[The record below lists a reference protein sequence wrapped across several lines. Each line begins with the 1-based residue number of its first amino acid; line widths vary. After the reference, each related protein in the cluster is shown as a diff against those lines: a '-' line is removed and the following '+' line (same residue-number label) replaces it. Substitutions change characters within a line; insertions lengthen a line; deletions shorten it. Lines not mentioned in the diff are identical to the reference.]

1 MKFESLHVS
10 VVLAGRQRENGY
22 HEREEESIFGQANA
36 AAQDGFLRAA
46 ASQRLGRPAAYLMDY
61 VSNSVM
67 MPFIALLSAILTGW
81 VKTPQ
86 YVIGEMERNGEH
98 FRRKGVYT
106 IMIRDIAPVM
116 MFVLFLQATGIL
128 S

>member
-1 MKFESLHVS
+1 
-10 VVLAGRQRENGY
+10 
-22 HEREEESIFGQANA
+22 
-36 AAQDGFLRAA
+36 
-46 ASQRLGRPAAYLMDY
+46 MDY
-61 VSNSVM
+61 VSNSVT
-67 MPFIALLSAILTGW
+67 MPFIALLSAILAGW